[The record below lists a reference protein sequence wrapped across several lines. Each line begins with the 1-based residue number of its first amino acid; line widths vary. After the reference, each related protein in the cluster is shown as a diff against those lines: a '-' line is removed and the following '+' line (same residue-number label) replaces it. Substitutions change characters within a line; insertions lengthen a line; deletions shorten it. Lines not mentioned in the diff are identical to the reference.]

1 MQFNYI
7 LNKLRENSTES
18 FLQFF
23 RCPWH
28 RRQFV
33 ELEIKQMSR
42 LKNDSTVFRI
52 SKYHFVFST
61 LLSHVDEQNKSGY
74 QYLIFFFPY
83 EITRRIESI
92 FVESYW

>member
-23 RCPWH
+23 RCLWH
-28 RRQFV
+28 RRQVV

-42 LKNDSTVFRI
+42 LKTWQ
-52 SKYHFVFST
+52 HC
-61 LLSHVDEQNKSGY
+61 L
-74 QYLIFFFPY
+74 
-83 EITRRIESI
+83 
-92 FVESYW
+92 